1 MNKTISAVAIILTAM
16 TGLSTEVL
24 AETDEECAAVGRIAE
39 KVMERRQGGKSL
51 QSTMDVVIPKDNDKV
66 GPGFRKMIM
75 DAYEVPFFNMQ
86 ESKDRAIGEFRDQW
100 QLTCMK
106 GSG

>member
-1 MNKTISAVAIILTAM
+1 MIKTISTVATIFTVL
-16 TGLSTEVL
+16 TGLNTAAF

-51 QSTMDVVIPKDNDKV
+51 QSTMDVVIPKDSDKV

-75 DAYEVPFFNMQ
+75 DAYEVPYYQMQ

-106 GSG
+106 G

>member
-1 MNKTISAVAIILTAM
+1 MNKTISTVSLIFAAL
-16 TGLSTEVL
+16 TGLGTAAL

-39 KVMERRQGGKSL
+39 KVMERRQGGMSL
-51 QSTMDVVIPKDNDKV
+51 QSTMDVVIPKGNDKV

-75 DAYEVPFFNMQ
+75 DAYEVPYYQMQ

-106 GSG
+106 G

>member
-1 MNKTISAVAIILTAM
+1 MNKKISTFAILLTAIS
-16 TGLSTEVL
+16 GLSTAAL

-39 KVMERRQGGKSL
+39 NVMERRQSGKSL
-51 QSTMDVVIPKDNDKV
+51 QSTMDVVIPKSNGTV

-75 DAYEVPFFNMQ
+75 DAYEVPYYQMQ

-106 GSG
+106 G

>member
-1 MNKTISAVAIILTAM
+1 MIKTISTVAMIFTVL
-16 TGLSTEVL
+16 TGLNTAAF

-51 QSTMDVVIPKDNDKV
+51 QSTMDVVIPKGNDTV

-106 GSG
+106 G

>member
-1 MNKTISAVAIILTAM
+1 MNKTICTVALIFAGLTV
-16 TGLSTEVL
+16 LSTAAL

-39 KVMERRQGGKSL
+39 NVMERRQSGKSL
-51 QSTMDVVIPKDNDKV
+51 QSTMDVVIPKSNGTV

-75 DAYEVPFFNMQ
+75 DAYEVPYYQMQ

-106 GSG
+106 G

>member
-1 MNKTISAVAIILTAM
+1 MGKFSKAMLAVSICAIVAAS
-16 TGLSTEVL
+16 GSYVA

-106 GSG
+106 G

>member
-1 MNKTISAVAIILTAM
+1 MNKTISTVSLIFAAL
-16 TGLSTEVL
+16 TGLGTAVL

-51 QSTMDVVIPKDNDKV
+51 QSTMDVVIPKDSDNV

-75 DAYEVPFFNMQ
+75 DAYEVPYYQMQ

-106 GSG
+106 G